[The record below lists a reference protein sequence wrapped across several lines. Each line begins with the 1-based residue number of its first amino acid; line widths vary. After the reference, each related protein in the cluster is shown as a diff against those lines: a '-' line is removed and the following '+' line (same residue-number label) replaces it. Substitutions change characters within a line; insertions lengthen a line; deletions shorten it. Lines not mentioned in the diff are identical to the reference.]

1 MIEQSEKSLNS
12 SSKFFLGLTTLFVT
26 FMLWMWF
33 AKVDITTQAV
43 GYVVPE
49 SNFTSIDTM
58 VDGQVVDVKVKQGDS
73 VKKGDIILII
83 NPGVGYEPY
92 NVIANIDGRI
102 QTLNYRNPGA
112 VVNKGET
119 IVLIVPAD
127 QKLIV
132 SGKLYVKD
140 RGYVELGQSAK
151 IKLANQD
158 QLKFA
163 PIDAKIISI
172 SPDAVQSE
180 RGTWYEIELQL
191 EQQKF
196 ATTTKLVIN
205 TISEMYP
212 NHTIPFHSRWRHFE
226 TGGVNRW
233 KQLTGRL
240 TLENTDRLR
249 VKTEVTIL
257 SVLLDGGAG
266 ASWHFKDPLT
276 GQILTRSEGLGVAS
290 LLAYFDGAF
299 SSDPQSPLQADMNGL
314 SSFNKASLVKYFQIK
329 VENLYLFV
337 LNLYTL

>member
-12 SSKFFLGLTTLFVT
+12 SSKFFLGITTLFVT
-26 FMLWMWF
+26 FIVWMWF

-58 VDGQVVDVKVKQGDS
+58 VDGQVIEVKVKQGES

-151 IKLANQD
+151 I
-158 QLKFA
+158 
-163 PIDAKIISI
+163 
-172 SPDAVQSE
+172 
-180 RGTWYEIELQL
+180 
-191 EQQKF
+191 
-196 ATTTKLVIN
+196 
-205 TISEMYP
+205 
-212 NHTIPFHSRWRHFE
+212 
-226 TGGVNRW
+226 
-233 KQLTGRL
+233 
-240 TLENTDRLR
+240 
-249 VKTEVTIL
+249 
-257 SVLLDGGAG
+257 
-266 ASWHFKDPLT
+266 
-276 GQILTRSEGLGVAS
+276 
-290 LLAYFDGAF
+290 
-299 SSDPQSPLQADMNGL
+299 
-314 SSFNKASLVKYFQIK
+314 
-329 VENLYLFV
+329 
-337 LNLYTL
+337 